1 MNYRET
7 FPESDRNTAV
17 GMAEGIELYMV
28 DKLLRLISVLTTL
41 PDIDEAI
48 DCFLQELASHY
59 QADRAYIIEYNLTL
73 NTLSNTYEWCATG
86 VHSEMELLQN
96 VELSVVDEWNR
107 RFEETGEFYISALHQ
122 QLDKNSRDYQLLEMQ
137 GITSLM
143 AAPLTRNGRIIGFLG
158 VDNPKAQILST
169 ELLRA
174 TVDFLTVELEKRRMI
189 QLMDQMSVTDSL
201 TGVKNRSSYIHML
214 RKIEH
219 KPPKTIGFMYADIN
233 GLNRMNEIFGY
244 DIGDE
249 AIRRTARILQVY
261 AGDQVYRIGGDEF
274 AAILPEMSR
283 EAFEEINRQIRGTFE
298 QIQEFQ
304 VAVGSSFVECNGFIN
319 LQQQYSQVHELM
331 NADKMHYYLDNRYE
345 MGMHKRSDQILQLL
359 KEIEDGRF
367 RMYLQPQTD
376 LNTGMICGAEAL
388 IRKFDS
394 EGRMIPPMQFVP
406 QYEVLGLQVFLD
418 RFALETIIRMLA
430 DIPVEK
436 RRGGISVNVSRTM
449 AEMPGFV
456 RDVELLLRKY
466 HLEPH
471 YLTIEITEAV
481 AKMGVE
487 LLRTVVQD
495 LRSLGVKVALDD
507 FGTEY
512 ANLSVLIHI
521 DFDEIK
527 LDKGLIDKVCTDNK
541 AQSVVK
547 NVIHMCK
554 EFGDIRIVAEGVE
567 TPEQRGMIQ
576 NLNCSH
582 GQGYLFYKP
591 MPMQE
596 YMDIL
601 DC

>member
-1 MNYRET
+1 
-7 FPESDRNTAV
+7 
-17 GMAEGIELYMV
+17 MV

-41 PDIDEAI
+41 PDIEDAI
-48 DCFLQELASHY
+48 DCFLQELAAHY
-59 QADRAYIIEYNLTL
+59 QADRAYIIEYDFTH
-73 NTLSNTYEWCATG
+73 NTLSNTYEWCAPG
-86 VHSEMELLQN
+86 VSSEMELLQN
-96 VELSVVDEWNR
+96 VELSVVDEWNQ
-107 RFEETGEFYISALHQ
+107 RFEKYGDFYISALHQ
-122 QLDKNSRDYQLLEMQ
+122 QLDKNSRDYQLLEIQ

-143 AAPLTRNGRIIGFLG
+143 AAPLIRSGRIIGFLG

-219 KPPKTIGFMYADIN
+219 KPPKTIGFMYVDIN

-249 AIRRTARILQVY
+249 AIRRTARVLQEY
-261 AGDQVYRIGGDEF
+261 AGEQVYRIGGDEF
-274 AAILPEMSR
+274 AAILPEMSK
-283 EAFEEINRQIRGTFE
+283 EAFEEINRQIRGTYE
-298 QIQEFQ
+298 QIREFQ

-331 NADKMHYYLDNRYE
+331 NADKMHYYLENRYE
-345 MGMHKRSDQILQLL
+345 IGMHKRSNQILQLL
-359 KEIEDGRF
+359 EEIDDGRF

-376 LNTGMICGAEAL
+376 LATGRISGAEAL

-394 EGRMIPPMQFVP
+394 EGRMIPPMQFIP

-430 DIPVEK
+430 DIPEEK
-436 RRGGISVNVSRTM
+436 RRGGVSVNVSRTM
-449 AEMPGFV
+449 VETPGFA
-456 RDVELLLRKY
+456 RDVESLLRKY
-466 HLEPH
+466 HLQPH
-471 YLTIEITEAV
+471 YLTIEITESV

-487 LLRTVVQD
+487 LLGTVVRD
-495 LRSLGVKVALDD
+495 LRALGVRVALDD

-527 LDKGLIDKVCTDNK
+527 LDKSLIDKVCTDNK
-541 AQSVVK
+541 AQSVLK
-547 NVIHMCK
+547 NIIHMCR
-554 EFGDIRIVAEGVE
+554 EFGDVRTIAEGVE
-567 TPEQRGMIQ
+567 TPEQCRMIQ
-576 NLNCSH
+576 KLKCSH

-596 YMDIL
+596 YL
-601 DC
+601 DMLDAIG